1 VLFEFV
7 EKGGEMPL
15 RLPLGSDSWGMQK
28 HALEEGIRELD
39 QLKDVSNS
47 TSGEEQ
53 LASIEF
59 LK

>member
-1 VLFEFV
+1 
-7 EKGGEMPL
+7 
-15 RLPLGSDSWGMQK
+15 MQK

-53 LASIEF
+53 LTSIEF